1 MEPIKARLAN
11 KARLCLKRE
20 NRIIE
25 TQQISDDKLRKCPFY
40 TLKISISS
48 NCVYERRAAIL

>member
-1 MEPIKARLAN
+1 MEPIKARLG
-11 KARLCLKRE
+11 KKVRVCLKRE

-25 TQQISDDKLRKCPFY
+25 TQQISDDKLTKCPFY

-48 NCVYERRAAIL
+48 NCMHERRTAI

>member
-1 MEPIKARLAN
+1 MEPIKARLG
-11 KARLCLKRE
+11 KKVRVCLKRE

-25 TQQISDDKLRKCPFY
+25 TQQISDDKLTKCPFY

-48 NCVYERRAAIL
+48 NCMYERRTAI